1 MYFPC
6 FACVIRFSTSYFFV
20 GPYLI
25 IIIVTSFLL
34 LFFPHHHPL
43 LFFLGPMQHNQVVFL
58 KLVPRRYYYVKRN
71 PTILIPSFNELCYM
85 YFQPLYFTYASHHPH
100 TQLDSSIN
108 SIVQCSF
115 QQQPNPPNNNFPYLF
130 SKLDLTSSL
139 NRNTRSAR

>member
-1 MYFPC
+1 MYFFFLF
-6 FACVIRFSTSYFFV
+6 FACVIRFSTSYSSSDPTLSSSSSPHFCFYFF
-20 GPYLI
+20 LI
-25 IIIVTSFLL
+25 IIRYSS
-34 LFFPHHHPL
+34 
-43 LFFLGPMQHNQVVFL
+43 FFLGPMQHNQVVFL
-58 KLVPRRYYYVKRN
+58 KLVPRRYHYVKRN

-100 TQLDSSIN
+100 SSIS
-108 SIVQCSF
+108 SIVLCSF